1 MASLSQQLRQI
12 ASGINQQAQSQMAA
26 AQGANTFQTQQAMTQ
41 AVQQPQAPADAT
53 KMAQQFAPAVTQAQS
68 QASLQA
74 QQQAGQQQLAATQMA
89 AQEKARREEQ
99 KFREEQLRAEVDI
112 AERQRAGELKQNSA
126 ELRQAKELDKDELA
140 VQQRISA
147 AGYEYDNRISFL
159 TRKQREDL
167 AALGGYIKQQVF
179 DSRLQF
185 DISEGER
192 RFSNTRQLADFAV
205 LQAENQ
211 IDLDNK
217 MRVMKQSYEKESI
230 ILKAAQAK
238 IEQRLKYEFQKAEQD
253 KDQALVKELYEKKRA
268 LDEEIRRKKAQG
280 GMVRGII
287 STSIQAVGAFFA
299 GPTAGASVVAA
310 TAASSAVQQSDIG
323 E

>member
-1 MASLSQQLRQI
+1 
-12 ASGINQQAQSQMAA
+12 
-26 AQGANTFQTQQAMTQ
+26 
-41 AVQQPQAPADAT
+41 
-53 KMAQQFAPAVTQAQS
+53 
-68 QASLQA
+68 
-74 QQQAGQQQLAATQMA
+74 MA
-89 AQEKARREEQ
+89 AQEKARREER
-99 KFREEQLRAEVDI
+99 KFREEQLKAEVDI

-126 ELRQAKELDKDELA
+126 ELRQAKELAKDELA
-140 VQQRISA
+140 VQKRMEA
-147 AGYEYDNRISFL
+147 AGYAYDNRISFL

-217 MRVMKQSYEKESI
+217 MRMLKQSYEKDRI
-230 ILKAAQAK
+230 ILSAAQAK
-238 IEQRLKYEFQKAEQD
+238 IEQSIKYEFSKSEQD
-253 KDQALVKELYEKKRA
+253 QDQALIKELYEKKRA
-268 LDEEIRRKKAQG
+268 LDAEMRRKKAQG
-280 GMVRGII
+280 GMVRSIF
-287 STSIQAVGAFFA
+287 STGTFAVVTYFSGGNIAA
-299 GPTAGASVVAA
+299 GS
-310 TAASSAVQQSDIG
+310 TAALAVDKTIESQQ